1 MSLKDKTQS
10 LFAEKFGYPATHV
23 IQAPG
28 RVNLIGEHTDYND
41 GFVLPCAIDYQ
52 TVISCAK
59 RDDRHVRVIAADYGN
74 EIDEFSLDAPIV
86 THDSQQWSNYVR
98 GVVKHLQKRNKNFGG
113 ADLVISG
120 NVPQGAGLSS
130 SASLEVA
137 VGTVFQQLYHLPL
150 DGAQIAL
157 NGQEAEN
164 QFVGCNCGIMDQL
177 ISALGKRNKN
187 FGGADL
193 VISGNVPQGAG
204 LSSSASLEVAVGT
217 VFQQLYHLPLDGAQI
232 ALNGQEAENQ
242 FVGCNCGIMDQLI
255 SALGKK
261 EHALLIDCR
270 SLGTKAVPLPKG
282 AAVVIINSNFKRTLV
297 GSEYNTRREQCET
310 GARFFQQPALRD
322 VSLDEFN
329 KVAHELDPVV
339 TKRVRHILTENA
351 RTVEAA
357 SALAK
362 GDLKRMGELMAESHA
377 SMRDDFEITV
387 PQIDTLVEIVK
398 ATIGDKGGVRMTGG
412 GFGGCVVA
420 LVPEE
425 LVPAI
430 QDAVAKQYEAK
441 TGIKETFYVCKASQ
455 GAGQC

>member
-1 MSLKDKTQS
+1 MSLKENTQS

-52 TVISCAK
+52 TVISCAP
-59 RDDRHVRVIAADYGN
+59 RQERTVRVIAADYDN
-74 EIDEFSLDAPIV
+74 QTDEFSLDAPIIA
-86 THDSQQWSNYVR
+86 HDTQQWSNYVR
-98 GVVKHLQKRNKNFGG
+98 GVVKHLMKRSDKFGG
-113 ADLVISG
+113 VD
-120 NVPQGAGLSS
+120 
-130 SASLEVA
+130 
-137 VGTVFQQLYHLPL
+137 
-150 DGAQIAL
+150 
-157 NGQEAEN
+157 
-164 QFVGCNCGIMDQL
+164 M
-177 ISALGKRNKN
+177 
-187 FGGADL
+187 

-261 EHALLIDCR
+261 DSALLIDCR
-270 SLGTKAVPLPKG
+270 SLGTKAVPMPQG
-282 AAVVIINSNFKRTLV
+282 AAVIIINSNFKRTLV

-322 VSLDEFN
+322 VTLDEFN
-329 KVAHELDPVV
+329 AVASELDPLVA
-339 TKRVRHILTENA
+339 KRVRHVLTENA

-357 SALAK
+357 DALAK
-362 GDLKRMGELMAESHA
+362 GDLARMGVLMAESHA

-398 ATIGDKGGVRMTGG
+398 DAIGDKGGVRMTGG

-420 LVPEE
+420 LVPDG
-425 LVPAI
+425 LVEI
-430 QDAVAKQYEAK
+430 VRDAVSAQYEAR

>member
-1 MSLKDKTQS
+1 MSLKENTQS

-52 TVISCAK
+52 TVISCAP
-59 RDDRHVRVIAADYGN
+59 REDRIIRVIAADYDN
-74 EIDEFSLDAPIV
+74 QTDEFSLDAPIV
-86 THDSQQWSNYVR
+86 AHDGQQWSNYVR
-98 GVVKHLQKRNKNFGG
+98 GVVKHLQKRSG
-113 ADLVISG
+113 AFNGVDMVISG

-137 VGTVFQQLYHLPL
+137 VGTVL
-150 DGAQIAL
+150 
-157 NGQEAEN
+157 
-164 QFVGCNCGIMDQL
+164 
-177 ISALGKRNKN
+177 
-187 FGGADL
+187 
-193 VISGNVPQGAG
+193 
-204 LSSSASLEVAVGT
+204 
-217 VFQQLYHLPLDGAQI
+217 QQLYHLPLDGAQI

-261 EHALLIDCR
+261 DSALLIDCR
-270 SLGTKAVPLPKG
+270 SLGTKAVPMPQG
-282 AAVVIINSNFKRTLV
+282 AAVIIINSNFKRTLV

-322 VSLDEFN
+322 VTLSEFN
-329 KVAHELDPVV
+329 AVAHELDPVV
-339 TKRVRHILTENA
+339 AKRVRHVLTENA

-357 SALAK
+357 EALAK
-362 GDLKRMGELMAESHA
+362 GDLARMGVLMAESHA

-398 ATIGDKGGVRMTGG
+398 SAIGERGGVRMTGG

-420 LVPEE
+420 LVPEA
-425 LVPAI
+425 LVESVR
-430 QDAVAKQYEAK
+430 DAVSEQYEAR